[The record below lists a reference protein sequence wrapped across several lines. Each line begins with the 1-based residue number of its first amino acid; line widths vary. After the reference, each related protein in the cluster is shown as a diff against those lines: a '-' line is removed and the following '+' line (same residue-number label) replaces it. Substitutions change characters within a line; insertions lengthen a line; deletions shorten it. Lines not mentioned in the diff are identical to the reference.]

1 MEALFNNKV
10 MIKDIESLKS
20 PNGIILS
27 SIHSN
32 KIIESEVIEADKET
46 PLKEGDIILRIKN
59 DSDISYENYFII
71 DFENV
76 IGVKRR

>member
-10 MIKDIESLKS
+10 MVKDIESSKS

-27 SIHSN
+27 SIFSN
-32 KIIESEVIEADKET
+32 KITEAEVIETDKET
-46 PLKEGDIILRIKN
+46 PLKEGDIILRIKD
-59 DSDISYENYFII
+59 DSDIPYEDYMII

>member
-10 MIKDIESLKS
+10 MVKDIESSKS

-27 SIHSN
+27 SISSN
-32 KIIESEVIEADKET
+32 KITEAEVIETDKDT
-46 PLKEGDIILRIKN
+46 PLKEGDIILRIKD
-59 DSDISYENYFII
+59 DSDIPYEDYIII

>member
-10 MIKDIESLKS
+10 MVKDIESSKS

-27 SIHSN
+27 SISSN
-32 KIIESEVIEADKET
+32 KITEAEVIETDKDT
-46 PLKEGDIILRIKN
+46 PLKEGDIILRIKD
-59 DSDISYENYFII
+59 DSDIPYEDYMII